1 MMDIVAL
8 ECPNCGAKVVR
19 QKNEYFATCPY
30 CGVEVCFDEIKGEAA
45 KGQIDELKDSVE
57 GYKKEK
63 EIIDEGRENLKRW
76 SRWRNILYASITGL
90 VFFGFFFIGLST
102 GPDPGE
108 DTLVGIGSVI
118 MIFAI
123 MLFFSGPTA
132 LGLSYPDYDIV
143 YGNRGVMYKVSMCL
157 KLAGVSF
164 GCSILGAFAAYI
176 VLKLLGRA

>member
-1 MMDIVAL
+1 MDIITL

-76 SRWRNILYASITGL
+76 SRWRNILYASITCL
-90 VFFGFFFIGLST
+90 VFFGFFFIS
-102 GPDPGE
+102 
-108 DTLVGIGSVI
+108 
-118 MIFAI
+118 AI
-123 MLFFSGPTA
+123 RICFL
-132 LGLSYPDYDIV
+132 
-143 YGNRGVMYKVSMCL
+143 RH
-157 KLAGVSF
+157 
-164 GCSILGAFAAYI
+164 
-176 VLKLLGRA
+176 

>member
-1 MMDIVAL
+1 MMDIITL

-90 VFFGFFFIGLST
+90 VFFGFS
-102 GPDPGE
+102 
-108 DTLVGIGSVI
+108 S
-118 MIFAI
+118 
-123 MLFFSGPTA
+123 
-132 LGLSYPDYDIV
+132 
-143 YGNRGVMYKVSMCL
+143 
-157 KLAGVSF
+157 
-164 GCSILGAFAAYI
+164 
-176 VLKLLGRA
+176 